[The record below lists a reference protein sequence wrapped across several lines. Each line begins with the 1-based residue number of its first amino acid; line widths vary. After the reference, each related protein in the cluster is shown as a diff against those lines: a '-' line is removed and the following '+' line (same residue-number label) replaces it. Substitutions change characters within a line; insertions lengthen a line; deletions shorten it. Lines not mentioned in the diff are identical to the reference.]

1 MVQIKARDEPQHSLS
16 DPPSERKVVRVA
28 LTPAPAQAGTRGLVV
43 NKFMFVLWLFALC
56 SASPAPAVG
65 QELGRDVVVER
76 NVMIPAR
83 DGVRLATDIYRPA
96 VDGQPVAERLPVLLQ
111 RTPYG
116 KGADR
121 FVPQATYFASQG
133 YVVALQDLRGRYDSE
148 GEFTKYNPL
157 EAPDGFDT
165 VEWLARLPYTDG
177 RVGMWG
183 TSYGAHTQADASKL
197 DPTGL
202 AAMIVNMGGMANA
215 WDHAVRQGGAFELG
229 RELTW
234 AFRQIPEEIDDPVV
248 RAHFERETVDDWYHA
263 WPFRRGLNPLS
274 IAPAFEDYLLE
285 ELTHTDYDDFWK
297 AIGINWVEYYE
308 QTADVPMVHIGG
320 WYDIFLPGTIQ
331 NYQALKALQKSPKWL
346 IIGPWTHSGNERS
359 YAGDVDFG
367 ADAAIA
373 DFNREFHIRWFD
385 RLLKGEAAAALP
397 TKPVRLFVMGTGDG
411 TEDEAGRLR
420 HGGYWMEA
428 DAWPLP
434 EAQPTAYYF
443 HPDGGLS
450 TRPPDLADASTTFT
464 YDPSH
469 PVPTLGGNVSAR
481 VKDGA
486 FDQRERPDFFG
497 SQAPFLP
504 LRARDDV
511 VVFQTEPLEK
521 DLEVIGPI
529 TARLFV
535 SSSAVDTDFTV
546 KLVDVYPPSADFP
559 SGFDMNIT
567 DAVVRMSYR
576 NGRPTRDL
584 IAPGEVYEVTIP
596 VFPTANVFKQG
607 HRIRVD
613 VSSSNFPRWD
623 VNPNTGEPLGRSR
636 RKITADNT
644 VFHNAARPSQII
656 LPVVPSEG
664 R

>member
-1 MVQIKARDEPQHSLS
+1 MSGLTG
-16 DPPSERKVVRVA
+16 A
-28 LTPAPAQAGTRGLVV
+28 LAALMLCCFAAAPAAAQ
-43 NKFMFVLWLFALC
+43 
-56 SASPAPAVG
+56 
-65 QELGRDVVVER
+65 QLGRDVVVER

-96 VDGQPVAERLPVLLQ
+96 LEGTPVTARLPVLLQ

-121 FVPQATYFASQG
+121 FVPQAVYFASQG
-133 YVVALQDLRGRYDSE
+133 YIVALQDLRGRYASG

-165 VEWLARLPYTDG
+165 VEYLARLPYSDG
-177 RVGMWG
+177 QVGMWG

-197 DPTGL
+197 DPRGL
-202 AAMIVNMGGMANA
+202 AAMIINMGGMANA

-248 RAHFERETVDDWYHA
+248 RALFEREPVDDWYTA

-274 IAPAFEDYLLE
+274 VAPAFEEYLFE
-285 ELTHTDYDDFWK
+285 ELTHTDYDDYWK
-297 AIGINWVEYYE
+297 SIGINWVEYYR

-320 WYDIFLPGTIQ
+320 WYDIFLPGTIGNFQ
-331 NYQALKALQKSPKWL
+331 QLRALQSTPKWL
-346 IIGPWTHSGNERS
+346 VIGPWTHSGNERG

-367 ADAAIA
+367 AEAVLA
-373 DFNREFHIRWFD
+373 DFGRGFHIRWFD
-385 RLLKGEAAAALP
+385 RLLKREARDGP
-397 TKPVRLFVMGTGDG
+397 PPSPVRLFVMGTGDG
-411 TEDEAGRLR
+411 TKNEAGRLR
-420 HGGYWMEA
+420 HGGYWMESES
-428 DAWPLP
+428 WPLP
-434 EAQPTAYYF
+434 GAEPTAYYF
-443 HPDGGLS
+443 HPGGGLS
-450 TRPPDLADASTTFT
+450 TREAAGGALATTYTF
-464 YDPSH
+464 DPSL

-486 FDQRERPDFFG
+486 YDQRERPDFAG
-497 SQAPFLP
+497 SRPPFLP
-504 LRARDDV
+504 LRARHDV
-511 VVFQTEPLEK
+511 VVFQTEPLQE
-521 DLEVIGPI
+521 DLRVIGPV

-546 KLVDVYPPSADFP
+546 KLVDVYPPSADFH

-576 NGRPTRDL
+576 NGRHTREL
-584 IAPGEVYEVTIP
+584 IQPGEVYEVSIP
-596 VFPTANVFKQG
+596 VSPTANVFKKG

-623 VNPNTGEPLGRSR
+623 VNPNTGEPLGLSR
-636 RKITADNT
+636 RQVTADNT
-644 VFHNAARPSQII
+644 VFHSAARPSHII
-656 LPVVPSEG
+656 LPVMPQEILRSQAPSE
-664 R
+664 